1 MFSLWLVQVRKLE
14 AQIKGGRNTRA
25 EENHLLKQLKD
36 LERSRGQNLSIEDW
50 NLKRKLKEIWNVKKE
65 LRELDFEISSLDN
78 DIQYYSNRIGEVY
91 PSLQQ
96 LRKQRYQ
103 NVSFLQTLIKNSTKS
118 FSSSETLSIYI
129 LLKSSLLLNIWSP
142 VILKVIYNMLIPSSF
157 VSE

>member
-14 AQIKGGRNTRA
+14 AQIKVGRNTRA

-50 NLKRKLKEIWNVKKE
+50 NLKRKLKDIWNAKKE
-65 LRELDFEISSLDN
+65 LRELDFEISSLEN
-78 DIQYYSNRIGEVY
+78 DLQYYRNWMDEVY

-103 NVSFLQTLIKNSTKS
+103 NVSFLLN
-118 FSSSETLSIYI
+118 
-129 LLKSSLLLNIWSP
+129 SSLLLKP
-142 VILKVIYNMLIPSSF
+142 
-157 VSE
+157 